1 LVCGGWNQ
9 LNLID
14 DYNNNMNNV
23 DLADQLRNCYRFN
36 HWLRNRKWWWA
47 IYLWAL
53 GVAATNAYVM
63 YEKMYEQEKTGH
75 REMPKKWT
83 HQEFLVQLIY
93 DFMGMTEMPAAEV
106 DDESTQVTTRSMA
119 AAVQSDMS
127 SASGKYNLG
136 TDKGRLA
143 YCQEVRAYNV
153 TVNRMEDNWFKDR
166 TNGRYHPSIENAFE
180 GGLLPI
186 LPLQMAAPIYQ

>member
-1 LVCGGWNQ
+1 
-9 LNLID
+9 
-14 DYNNNMNNV
+14 M
-23 DLADQLRNCYRFN
+23 
-36 HWLRNRKWWWA
+36 
-47 IYLWAL
+47 
-53 GVAATNAYVM
+53 NAYMM

-83 HQEFLVQLIY
+83 HQEFLLQLIY

-106 DDESTQVTTRSMA
+106 DDESTQVATRSMT
-119 AAVQSDMS
+119 AAVQSNMS
-127 SASGKYNLG
+127 SASVKYNLG

-143 YCQEVRAYNV
+143 YCQEVRTHNV

-180 GGLLPI
+180 GAYCQYCRFKWQHRITNERTKTINKWMFNYRAHIKRCLVCNVNLCWSCFNDWHGFSIGALNS
-186 LPLQMAAPIYQ
+186 MARQK